1 MHLHINHRMTQI
13 YKLDC
18 KIEMLK
24 HQTFTLI
31 KLMKKMQS
39 KVPKLKTS
47 ILQTHIHNAEKKKY
61 PSFLLILFQ
70 KIEKN
75 CMIWL

>member
-39 KVPKLKTS
+39 KGPKSKTFF
-47 ILQTHIHNAEKKKY
+47 LQIHIHNAEE
-61 PSFLLILFQ
+61 I
-70 KIEKN
+70 KIPTFYVNFVSKN
-75 CMIWL
+75 